1 MGRPSE
7 YTNRNSYTQCHLTLS
22 LHGPQLKNDP
32 ITYTIAIESLRRVL
46 QRNFI
51 FMHLFFK
58 LMMAK
63 LQPLH
68 DNSNS
73 MPLTGMLMILFPINE
88 NHSGENSASH
98 EKIN

>member
-51 FMHLFFK
+51 FMHLIFL

-98 EKIN
+98 QKIN